1 MLTREYGM
9 LLCNSTYWIHHDYS
23 QFIHV
28 PRATRAK
35 LGYVTIKTV
44 VPSTKSVTLPCWL
57 GLAARD

>member
-1 MLTREYGM
+1 MLHVTREYGM

-23 QFIHV
+23 QFT

-44 VPSTKSVTLPCWL
+44 VQSTKSVTLLRQL